1 MDGLGAAEPLPEGV
15 PRVIG
20 ALGGG
25 LTGVGILFLLAGAAP
40 YLLGAAVTPHPPGL
54 DPRHAPLVV
63 IGLGLTAVAALLPLF
78 GRPAQP
84 ALAASAA
91 AGCAALVAGVAA
103 ALSASSLMTEGVGT
117 PEVARLLIVAAPV
130 ALPLAAVVAW
140 VASSPR
146 APASPAAWRGRAEVA
161 LLGLVVIAFV
171 TVVSIGMAANSP
183 FSWDESVYALTIRHW
198 LQGGP
203 STGVGATRPA
213 VISVLG
219 AVPLAFGGQEWMFR
233 IVGLLFGS
241 ASIVAA
247 WLLGRSM
254 GGPFAGLL
262 GALMLAAAPS
272 IELDAGLFL
281 TDVPATALLLLLV
294 AFVWR
299 AFEGEQPPGWRLV
312 WLAPLAAFAFYTRY
326 GSIVPLLAMGLT
338 VPLLWPGRVAAAR
351 RPVLATLAV
360 FALLLLPHAILATL
374 LQGSPIGIILLARGG
389 AAGETFGA
397 GLVQYLAWLPSEL
410 MGLVPG
416 LAAVLGLVVGLH
428 HLVRAALRRSW
439 DRRSRMYGLLWLPAV
454 AHALV
459 LGLLVLPQQR
469 YLFLPLA
476 MLVVAGSLA
485 IADGAASRG
494 RIGRLAT
501 SCAMAGGVVALLWA
515 GIVMPGRTDSR
526 TAFLAWERQ
535 AGLLMRELGGGSC
548 AALAADYPQMTWYS
562 GCPTYNFAD
571 IDHSGRERLLTGENR
586 FLVIRPNGH
595 FQPTGAVLAAY
606 LSKVE
611 PEPLAEL
618 HDRNGQ
624 LVARIYRFRTR

>member
-1 MDGLGAAEPLPEGV
+1 MSR
-15 PRVIG
+15 PR
-20 ALGGG
+20 L
-25 LTGVGILFLLAGAAP
+25 
-40 YLLGAAVTPHPPGL
+40 
-54 DPRHAPLVV
+54 
-63 IGLGLTAVAALLPLF
+63 
-78 GRPAQP
+78 
-84 ALAASAA
+84 
-91 AGCAALVAGVAA
+91 
-103 ALSASSLMTEGVGT
+103 
-117 PEVARLLIVAAPV
+117 
-130 ALPLAAVVAW
+130 
-140 VASSPR
+140 
-146 APASPAAWRGRAEVA
+146 
-161 LLGLVVIAFV
+161 
-171 TVVSIGMAANSP
+171 
-183 FSWDESVYALTIRHW
+183 
-198 LQGGP
+198 
-203 STGVGATRPA
+203 
-213 VISVLG
+213 
-219 AVPLAFGGQEWMFR
+219 
-233 IVGLLFGS
+233 
-241 ASIVAA
+241 
-247 WLLGRSM
+247 
-254 GGPFAGLL
+254 
-262 GALMLAAAPS
+262 
-272 IELDAGLFL
+272 
-281 TDVPATALLLLLV
+281 LLLLLV
-294 AFVWR
+294 AFLWR

-326 GSIVPLLAMGLT
+326 GSIVPLLAIGLT

-360 FALLLLPHAILATL
+360 FALLLLPHAILATQI
-374 LQGSPIGIILLARGG
+374 QGSPIGIILLARGG

-397 GLVQYLAWLPSEL
+397 GLVPYLAWLPSEL
-410 MGLVPG
+410 VGLVPG
-416 LAAVLGLVVGLH
+416 LAAVLGLAVGLH

-476 MLVVAGSLA
+476 MLMVAGSLA

-494 RIGRLAT
+494 RIGRLAS

-515 GIVMPGRTDSR
+515 GIVIPGRTDSR

-571 IDHSGRERLLTGENR
+571 IERSGRERLLTGENR

-611 PEPLAEL
+611 PEPVAEL
-618 HDRNGQ
+618 RDRNGQ